1 MDHHEYQYTVST
13 VDELMKV
20 NNKEHQTLGMKELKY
35 LVDEHPNDSKLGA
48 EIRKLY
54 WKTRHATDNNPK
66 GTSDYEPEIHYKKEP
81 EVIQYTVFEDEP
93 EEEIDITLAY
103 RSGRTPYF

>member
-35 LVDEHPNDSKLGA
+35 LVDKYPNDSQLGA

-66 GTSDYEPEIHYKKEP
+66 GTSDYEPEN
-81 EVIQYTVFEDEP
+81 EDETKRFP
-93 EEEIDITLAY
+93 GNHTPHW
-103 RSGRTPYF
+103 RTGV

>member
-1 MDHHEYQYTVST
+1 MDYHEYQYTVST

-35 LVDEHPNDSKLGA
+35 LVDEHPNDASLGA

-66 GTSDYEPEIHYKKEP
+66 GTSDYEPEN
-81 EVIQYTVFEDEP
+81 
-93 EEEIDITLAY
+93 EEETQ
-103 RSGRTPYF
+103 RFSGNHTPHWRTGV